1 MTLSSGSLVSQ
12 GEETPDEYARPR
24 PTEKYWEDYEDW
36 KVRALNPNRA
46 PPLPPPHQPAPPA
59 SHTEP
64 PVGPK

>member
-36 KVRALNPNRA
+36 KVRALNPVSYTHLT
-46 PPLPPPHQPAPPA
+46 LP
-59 SHTEP
+59 TILR
-64 PVGPK
+64 V

>member
-12 GEETPDEYARPR
+12 GEETPDEYVRPR

-36 KVRALNPNRA
+36 KVRTLNPKPRA
-46 PPLPPPHQPAPPA
+46 AASSSPPPRPPA

>member
-36 KVRALNPNRA
+36 KVRALNPNRVPRRFLLLGRGSKSQA
-46 PPLPPPHQPAPPA
+46 WQR
-59 SHTEP
+59 
-64 PVGPK
+64 

>member
-36 KVRALNPNRA
+36 KVSADERNRA
-46 PPLPPPHQPAPPA
+46 ASRPARDGPTPRPRPRPSHQPF
-59 SHTEP
+59 
-64 PVGPK
+64 